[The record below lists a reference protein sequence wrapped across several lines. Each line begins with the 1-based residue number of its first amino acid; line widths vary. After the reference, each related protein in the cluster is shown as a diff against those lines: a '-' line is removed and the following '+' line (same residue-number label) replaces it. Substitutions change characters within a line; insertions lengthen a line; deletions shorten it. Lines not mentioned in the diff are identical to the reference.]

1 MNRNIKFSII
11 IPSYNVERFIE
22 KAIQSIFNQSYTN
35 YEIIIVDDGSS
46 DATVDVINRCKN
58 DKVNLIETKHQG
70 VSAARNIGIRLAKGD
85 YIIFLDSDDYI
96 ENWLL
101 ETIAKKLLRKSNI
114 EAFVGM
120 FNTVKEDENLHGC
133 YTEILNKRCIN
144 NRQKSQVLEYF
155 YRVRLIF
162 TVWRFIVKR
171 EIVQK
176 GNLYF
181 KEGLLHEDED
191 WVARMLM
198 QVDNFCLIEKPFYNY
213 RIHKNSI
220 MQCDDREHL
229 RLRYDSRYQIA
240 MGFLDMADECV
251 EQYEKD
257 FLYRCA
263 YKNIQQIYRELKK
276 KSHPLLP
283 IRRRRH

>member
-1 MNRNIKFSII
+1 MQRDIKFSII
-11 IPSYNVERFIE
+11 IPSYNVERFI
-22 KAIQSIFNQSYTN
+22 KQTIQSVLNQSYTN

-46 DATVDVINRCKN
+46 DATIDVINRCKN
-58 DKVNLIETKHQG
+58 DKVNLIRANHRG
-70 VSAARNIGIRLAKGD
+70 VSAARNTGIKMAKGD

-96 ENWLL
+96 EDWLL
-101 ETIAKKLLRKSNI
+101 ETIAKKLQRKSNI

-133 YTEILNKRCIN
+133 YTEKLNKRCIN

-155 YRVRLIF
+155 YRIRLIF

-171 EIVQK
+171 EIIQNC
-176 GNLYF
+176 NLYF

-191 WVARMLM
+191 WVARMLL
-198 QVDNFCLIEKPFYNY
+198 QVNNLCLIERPFYNY

-220 MQCDDREHL
+220 MQRDEREHL

-240 MGFLDMADECV
+240 MDFLDIADDCV

-263 YKNIQQIYRELKK
+263 YKNIQQIYIELKK

-283 IRRRRH
+283 IKRRRH